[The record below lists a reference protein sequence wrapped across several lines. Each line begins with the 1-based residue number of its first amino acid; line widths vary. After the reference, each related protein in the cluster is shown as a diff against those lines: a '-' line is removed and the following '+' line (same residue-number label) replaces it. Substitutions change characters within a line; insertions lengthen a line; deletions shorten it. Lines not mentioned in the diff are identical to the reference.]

1 MKVLRDLPNQRPQ
14 YSDDLGSLLALGI
27 FCYLRKRLLGR
38 PRYAPLGKPHGE
50 RGNALRLDIP
60 FDAHPRL
67 IFPDCGQ
74 RNFPCTQQGPF
85 VTVRVV
91 VR

>member
-1 MKVLRDLPNQRPQ
+1 
-14 YSDDLGSLLALGI
+14 
-27 FCYLRKRLLGR
+27 
-38 PRYAPLGKPHGE
+38 
-50 RGNALRLDIP
+50 
-60 FDAHPRL
+60 L